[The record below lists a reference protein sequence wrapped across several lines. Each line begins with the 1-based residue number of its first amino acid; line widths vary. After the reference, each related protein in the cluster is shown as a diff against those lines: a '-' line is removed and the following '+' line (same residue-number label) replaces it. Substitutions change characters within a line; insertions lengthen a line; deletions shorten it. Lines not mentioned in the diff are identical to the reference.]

1 MVALVRIYLDRSVCV
16 GNSWIHPS
24 SQNRKEGRWPAHQI
38 TENLCVF
45 HVFGRWPAHQITE
58 NLCAPFIHGFIVDEW
73 ETTNHKPREGPT
85 GQVSRS
91 LRKRN
96 RAPFIAFFA
105 MSGRGNRLPE
115 GVRLREGEPLCFP
128 TQAAKDAAWM
138 GHNPSREDQK

>member
-38 TENLCVF
+38 TENLC
-45 HVFGRWPAHQITE
+45 
-58 NLCAPFIHGFIVDEW
+58 APFIHGFIVDEW
-73 ETTNHKPREGPT
+73 ETTNHNPGEGPT

-105 MSGRGNRLPE
+105 MSRRGNQLPE
-115 GVRLREGEPLCFP
+115 GVRLREGERLCFP

-138 GHNPSREDQK
+138 GHNPSRENQK